1 MDTIKI
7 ADKKNTLMVAHRGL
21 SGIEQENTCS
31 AFVAAGNRSYFG
43 IECDVHRTLD
53 GCYVVIHDDNTAR
66 VAVDK
71 LVVEE
76 STYETLR
83 SLRLTDKNGE
93 KGRSDLRIP
102 SLEEYISICKK
113 YEKIAVLELK
123 NHFDPEQV
131 EEIVKT
137 IESLDHLEGT
147 VFISFDYNNMV
158 NLKRLRPN
166 ATAQFLVSSFGED
179 LIDKLLAY
187 NLDLDIYYKA
197 LTAENVALCHE
208 NGIKVNCWTVDD
220 PEKAEAL
227 IGYGVDYITTNI
239 LE

>member
-1 MDTIKI
+1 M
-7 ADKKNTLMVAHRGL
+7 
-21 SGIEQENTCS
+21 
-31 AFVAAGNRSYFG
+31 
-43 IECDVHRTLD
+43 HRTLD
-53 GCYVVIHDDNTAR
+53 GYYVVIHDDNTAR

>member
-31 AFVAAGNRSYFG
+31 AFVAARNRSYFG

-53 GCYVVIHDDNTAR
+53 GYYVVIHDDNTAR